1 VTWVFEADIRKF
13 FDSVNHDWL
22 MRMLS
27 HRIADARVLRL
38 MELWLKAGV
47 LEPGIYAQTVEGTP
61 QGAGISP
68 LLANVFLHYALDLW
82 IAQWQRRHASGSMR
96 LVRYADDLLLT
107 FQSEADANH
116 MQAALGERLAK
127 FGLQLH
133 EDKTRLIEFGCFATQ
148 RRARRS
154 LGRPQTFAF
163 LGFTQSVGQT
173 SCSIT
178 Q

>member
-38 MELWLKAGV
+38 IELWLKAGV
-47 LEPGIYAQTVEGTP
+47 LEQGIYAQTVEGKP
-61 QGAGISP
+61 QGAGVSP
-68 LLANVFLHYALDLW
+68 LLANVFLHYVLDLW
-82 IAQWQRRHASGSMR
+82 VRQWQRRNATGRMR
-96 LVRYADDLLLT
+96 LVRYADYFLLC
-107 FQSEADANH
+107 FQSEADAQH

-154 LGRPQTFAF
+154 LGRLQTFAF